1 MAKKFASE
9 HGDALCSDDKGYQR
23 FRKIIQHPITKKIFT
38 RALPIKNANKLR
50 KIYAKSKTD
59 NAKKSLQIMDVNEQA
74 VRQAL
79 QKADI
84 LIHGHTHRPAVH
96 QIGNK
101 KRLVLGDWRLNDN
114 SVNAVIGVTMSGQLN
129 LVEFFYTVNR

>member
-1 MAKKFASE
+1 
-9 HGDALCSDDKGYQR
+9 
-23 FRKIIQHPITKKIFT
+23 
-38 RALPIKNANKLR
+38 
-50 KIYAKSKTD
+50 
-59 NAKKSLQIMDVNEQA
+59 MDVNKHT
-74 VRQAL
+74 VKQAL

-96 QIGNK
+96 QIGDK

-129 LVEFFYTVNR
+129 LVEFFYTVNC

>member
-1 MAKKFASE
+1 MTLNGKKVRLE

-23 FRKIIQHPITKKIFT
+23 FRKIIQHPISKKILL
-38 RALPIKNANKLR
+38 ALPIKKRQQIAQDLR
-50 KIYAKSKTD
+50 QKSKTD

-96 QIGNK
+96 QIGDK
-101 KRLVLGDWRLNDN
+101 KRLVLGDWRIRDN
-114 SVNAVIGVTMSGQLN
+114 QVLAEICLIDETSIIL
-129 LVEFFYTVNR
+129 LPL